1 MVSVQRL
8 GIAIGFLS
16 LTVSFLAFWTI
27 LERDFPREKI
37 SRLTRV
43 ALARIVFVTGA
54 GVLPALLLPPR
65 LGQAFPFGFSTKIP
79 LIVIAM
85 SVVAGLVAFFVG
97 FYAPKDRRTLD
108 FYPIIGKGPWAAK
121 EWIADIGGWAAYL
134 AAYEFAFRCYVP
146 GLLVIAGLEYFP
158 AVTVA
163 IVLYTFAHIHKGAKE
178 AWLCLP
184 FGALLHASVYYG
196 GSLWPAFLIHLGL
209 AIGNDMGILRKT
221 GNASRRSA
229 P

>member
-16 LTVSFLAFWTI
+16 FTVSFLAFWTI
-27 LERDFPREKI
+27 LEWDFPRKKFN
-37 SRLTRV
+37 R
-43 ALARIVFVTGA
+43 LARVSLARSVFVVGA
-54 GVLPALLLPPR
+54 GVLPALLLSDS
-65 LGQAFPFGFSTKIP
+65 GQAFPFGFSPKIP
-79 LIVIAM
+79 LVVIAM
-85 SVVAGLVAFFVG
+85 SIVAGLVAFFVG
-97 FYAPKDRRTLD
+97 LYTPKDRRALD
-108 FYPIIGKGPWAAK
+108 FYPVIGKGPWGAK

-134 AAYEFAFRCYVP
+134 AAYEFAFRCYLP
-146 GLLVIAGLEYFP
+146 GLLVIAGLDYFS
-158 AVTVA
+158 AATVA
-163 IVLYTFAHIHKGAKE
+163 IVLYAVAHIHKGAKE

-221 GNASRRSA
+221 GNTSRRST

>member
-8 GIAIGFLS
+8 GIAIGFL
-16 LTVSFLAFWTI
+16 LLAVSFLAFWTI
-27 LERDFPREKI
+27 LERDSPRKKF

-43 ALARIVFVTGA
+43 AFARIVFVAGA
-54 GVLPALLLPPR
+54 GILPALLLPHSSG
-65 LGQAFPFGFSTKIP
+65 LSFPFGFSPKLP

-85 SVVAGLVAFFVG
+85 SVAAGIAAFFIG
-97 FYAPKDRRTLD
+97 LYAPKDRRALD

-121 EWIADIGGWAAYL
+121 EWISDIGGWAAYL

-146 GLLVIAGLEYFP
+146 WLLVIAGLDYFS
-158 AVTVA
+158 AATVA
-163 IVLYTFAHIHKGAKE
+163 IVLYAFAHIHKGAKE

-221 GNASRRSA
+221 GNTSRRST